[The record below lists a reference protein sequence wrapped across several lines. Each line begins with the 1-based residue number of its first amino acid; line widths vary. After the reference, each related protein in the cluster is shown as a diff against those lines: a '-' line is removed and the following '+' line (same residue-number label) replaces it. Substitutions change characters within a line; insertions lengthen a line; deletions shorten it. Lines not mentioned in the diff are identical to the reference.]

1 MLAAWHSRCR
11 TIDTPPKGEW
21 SHPIETVNLDRMVFC
36 WSMDR
41 AIKSG
46 SHGGL
51 PKVNSFV

>member
-1 MLAAWHSRCR
+1 MMVAWHSRCR

-21 SHPIETVNLDRMVFC
+21 NHPIETVNLDRMVFC

-46 SHGGL
+46 SYGGL
-51 PKVNSFV
+51 PEVNSFV